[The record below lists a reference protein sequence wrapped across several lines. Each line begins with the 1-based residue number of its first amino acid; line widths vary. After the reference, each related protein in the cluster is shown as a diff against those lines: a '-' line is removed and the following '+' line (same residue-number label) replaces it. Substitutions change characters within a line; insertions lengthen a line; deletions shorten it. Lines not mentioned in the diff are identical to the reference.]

1 MNFGI
6 PCSKQSQAI
15 HGPCGASSDGPC
27 SGVNESCQH
36 FA

>member
-6 PCSKQSQAI
+6 PCSKQKQAI
-15 HGPCGASSDGPC
+15 HGLCGGGSDGPC
-27 SGVNESCQH
+27 SGVNISCQH